1 MKMHDLNQLISLS
14 REYNKQIIGL
24 AIDRRIGGRTG
35 GSEQLQML
43 GSSEAAKKLGL
54 ARSQVSRSVFKRAAH
69 IPRGM
74 QA

>member
-14 REYNKQIIGL
+14 REYNTIIGL
-24 AIDRRIGGRTG
+24 AIDRRIGGRSG

-43 GSSEAAKKLGL
+43 GSSEAAKKL

>member
-1 MKMHDLNQLISLS
+1 MKMHWFEIDFS
-14 REYNKQIIGL
+14 RQTYNTIVGL
-24 AIDRRIGGRTG
+24 TIDWRIGGRSG

-43 GSSEAAKKLGL
+43 GSSEAAKKLGH
-54 ARSQVSRSVFKRAAH
+54 ARSQVSRNVFKRAAH

>member
-1 MKMHDLNQLISLS
+1 MRMHDLNQLISLS

-43 GSSEAAKKLGL
+43 GSSEAAKKL

>member
-1 MKMHDLNQLISLS
+1 MRMHDLNQLISLS
-14 REYNKQIIGL
+14 REYNTIIGL

-43 GSSEAAKKLGL
+43 GSSEAAKKL

>member
-14 REYNKQIIGL
+14 REYNTIIGL

-43 GSSEAAKKLGL
+43 GSSEAAKKL